1 MAYLI
6 QNFTQY
12 IVLIFKKY
20 RKIIFFYFVWI
31 KMDNKF
37 KLNIKIIQ
45 IIMFSNEN
53 NIIHKLSNLKIT
65 NQKLL
70 LVILNI
76 IQRIN

>member
-37 KLNIKIIQ
+37 KLNFKITK
-45 IIMFSNEN
+45 IIMFSNES

-70 LVILNI
+70 LVILNF